1 MRVLPAMAVAPGQ
14 PVVESVVVGV
24 LAGVL
29 AAAVMDWP
37 MSRQP
42 EGFTPAYI
50 ATGVLT
56 RTPHESVSLRNAM
69 IVHHLAGGL
78 AGVLYGLLALGL
90 AVVVPPIT
98 TSLGLNLLAHLLA
111 VVGVV
116 VFIYGF
122 FAHVVLP
129 RAGGRSY
136 EEEATAVRGQWLRSA
151 LVFGLTL
158 ALAVPLLWGSF
169 VG

>member
-1 MRVLPAMAVAPGQ
+1 
-14 PVVESVVVGV
+14 
-24 LAGVL
+24 
-29 AAAVMDWP
+29 
-37 MSRQP
+37 
-42 EGFTPAYI
+42 
-50 ATGVLT
+50 
-56 RTPHESVSLRNAM
+56 M

-90 AVVVPPIT
+90 AVVVPPVT
-98 TSLGLNLLAHLLA
+98 TTLGLNLPAHLLA

-116 VFIYGF
+116 IFIYGF

-158 ALAVPLLWGSF
+158 ALAVPLLWGSI

>member
-1 MRVLPAMAVAPGQ
+1 MSVLSAVTAAGQ
-14 PVVESVVVGV
+14 PVVESVAVGV
-24 LAGVL
+24 LAGLL

-50 ATGVLT
+50 AAGVLT
-56 RTPHESVSLRNAM
+56 RRPHESVGFRNAM

-78 AGVLYGLLALGL
+78 AGALYGLLAFGL
-90 AVVVPPIT
+90 AVVVPPVT
-98 TSLGLNLLAHLLA
+98 TTVGLNLPAHLLA
-111 VVGVV
+111 VVAVV

-158 ALAVPLLWGSF
+158 ALAVPLLWGSI